1 MTMKL
6 KISDLEQEL
15 IDERYKKKVTYDV
28 TIESVKAQVQEQV
41 LDFKVKSDEK
51 LLKEKEENFKL
62 RVQNQG
68 LEERVAVLKDQLN
81 AFRFRILELERENIK
96 QTKENYIL
104 NSELDY
110 ENVKNTQI
118 QKRTDKLQFELRSKN
133 LIEHSQL
140 DRTVADY
147 ENQLTTLKMQISE
160 LENNHFSKLAYEKLE
175 H

>member
-147 ENQLTTLKMQISE
+147 ENQLTSLKMQISE

>member
-1 MTMKL
+1 M
-6 KISDLEQEL
+6 
-15 IDERYKKKVTYDV
+15 TYDV